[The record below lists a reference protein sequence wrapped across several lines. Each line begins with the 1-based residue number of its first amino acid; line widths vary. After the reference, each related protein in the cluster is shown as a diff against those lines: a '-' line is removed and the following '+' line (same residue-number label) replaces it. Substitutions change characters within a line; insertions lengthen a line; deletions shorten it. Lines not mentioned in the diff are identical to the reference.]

1 MILRAFIILTGV
13 WFYMHK
19 YKQHIC
25 KKEWISVQTL
35 CYRPE
40 PLRIDISGYHWNIAY
55 QLGVSAAL
63 QEFLNTNYIQWHG
76 CSFGALISTALHLD
90 LPLMGI
96 YNFLLQLASQKGLYF
111 IWNFNK
117 IYRSFIDTYYN
128 NKTISYPVSYIFTKI
143 SLKNTKW
150 IEVKNINYQDILKM
164 AYHLPFPVC
173 IPKKIEPYGYI
184 IDAYWGPSR
193 IEQNN
198 ILISLEST
206 SHIPPPLQL
215 QYKNLFYSDKIKEL
229 YTIGYKRAFIKLHS
243 NAEWEPY
250 FKEPKKTDN
259 IRLCRSYL
267 NDIDEL
273 CMNLE

>member
-13 WFYMHK
+13 WFSMHK

-25 KKEWISVQTL
+25 KKERIPVRTICPCPQ
-35 CYRPE
+35 P
-40 PLRIDISGYHWNIAY
+40 IDIHFSGYHWNIAY
-55 QLGVSAAL
+55 QLGVAAAL

-90 LPLMGI
+90 LPLTGI
-96 YNFLLQLASQKGLYF
+96 YNLLLELASQKGLYF

-117 IYRSFIDTYYN
+117 IYQSFIDTYYN
-128 NKTISYPVSYIFTKI
+128 NKTLSYPVSYIFTKV

-150 IEVKNINYQDILKM
+150 VEVKDINYKDILKM

-173 IPKKIEPYGYI
+173 IPKKIGNHGYI
-184 IDAYWGPSR
+184 IDAYWSSPQLKKNG
-193 IEQNN
+193 IF
-198 ILISLEST
+198 ISLDST

-215 QYKNLFYSDKIKEL
+215 QYKNLFYSNKIKEL

-243 NAEWEPY
+243 NPEWEPY
-250 FKEPKKTDN
+250 FKTPKKIDN
-259 IRLCRSYL
+259 IRLCRTYL
-267 NDIDEL
+267 NDIDDL
-273 CMNLE
+273 CIYFE